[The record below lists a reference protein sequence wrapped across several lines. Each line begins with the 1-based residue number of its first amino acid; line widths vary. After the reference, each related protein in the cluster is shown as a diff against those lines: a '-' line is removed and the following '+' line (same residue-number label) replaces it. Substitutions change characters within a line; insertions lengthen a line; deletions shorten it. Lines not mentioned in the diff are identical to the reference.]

1 MRVSATPDN
10 RGLLGLLPALAMA
23 LIGLPPALLP
33 ANALAQDFPARLV
46 RILATEAGG
55 GGDTVVRI
63 LSPELAS
70 AWGRPVV
77 IENKPAQL
85 GYMDVLKAAPDGHTL
100 VITSSSLWLLPI
112 LRANISWDAL
122 RDFTP
127 VIQTIHQPAVLA
139 VNASLPARN
148 LKELITL
155 AKARP
160 GELNYAAGVIGG
172 AQHLA
177 TELFLSMADIKV
189 TAVYYKGTA
198 PAITAVLGDQAQMV
212 VSNAPSILPHIKSGR
227 MRALGITLAQ
237 PSALVPDVP
246 TIATAGV
253 PGYEAD
259 VLLAIFG
266 PGNMPASLVSRIN
279 QDFAR
284 SLNKPEVKE
293 RLFAS
298 GVEVAGGPPQQLQVA
313 VKAEITKWTDLIR
326 KRGIKLD

>member
-33 ANALAQDFPARLV
+33 ATALAQDFPARLV

-139 VNASLPARN
+139 VNANLPARN

-227 MRALGITLAQ
+227 MRAMGITLAQ